1 MPSTTITAPVKGFT
15 GSTAIGPTVLDFTD
29 GEATTDV
36 DLPEGTIAYLEANG
50 YGVTQTEGDSDSD
63 GLFDPSAHTV
73 DEVIAYLG
81 GTDGPTVTSD
91 EWERVKAAEAADK
104 NRKGVIEYE
113 PKADDDQGEDGE
125 QS

>member
-29 GEATTDV
+29 GEATTNV

-50 YGVTQTEGDSDSD
+50 YGVTKAQGDSDSD
-63 GLFDPSAHTV
+63 GLFDPSAHNV
-73 DEVIAYLG
+73 DDVLAHMKDADADEV
-81 GTDGPTVTSD
+81 
-91 EWERVKAAEAADK
+91 ERVKAAEAADK